1 VKLLMVLFLWTLFAC
16 TAGAAGG
23 GDSLVTCW
31 NTDNE
36 CTDSLAC
43 QTDDNCT
50 LGEKKPSG
58 QNAVGLE
65 TEIQNKTMKKIKTR
79 YSR

>member
-16 TAGAAGG
+16 TAGAAGDV
-23 GDSLVTCW
+23 GDVTCW
-31 NTDNE
+31 NTDNV
-36 CTDSLAC
+36 CTGSLAC

-50 LGEKKPSG
+50 VGEKKPSG